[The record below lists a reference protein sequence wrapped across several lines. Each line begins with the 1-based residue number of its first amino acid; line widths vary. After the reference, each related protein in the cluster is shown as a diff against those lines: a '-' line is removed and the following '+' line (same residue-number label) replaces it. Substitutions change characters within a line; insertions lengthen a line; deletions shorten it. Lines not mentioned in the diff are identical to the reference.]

1 LRDNLLFGR
10 VSYRVANARA
20 RVAEAIATVVR
31 ELDLLEDVER
41 LGLDHEVGTAGRLL
55 SPQARARINL
65 ARCLV
70 KRPDIFVVDG
80 ALAPF
85 DEARSQQMTQLLLE
99 LFEQQSLFMVL
110 PNDRQAGAFDVQM
123 RFRDGQ
129 IITDKTADPAPRASK
144 PEPEDAQ
151 RIAGEVA

>member
-1 LRDNLLFGR
+1 
-10 VSYRVANARA
+10 
-20 RVAEAIATVVR
+20 
-31 ELDLLEDVER
+31 
-41 LGLDHEVGTAGRLL
+41 
-55 SPQARARINL
+55 
-65 ARCLV
+65 
-70 KRPDIFVVDG
+70 VVDG